1 MMPAD
6 PPPVTLADAA
16 RRAVEVCDPN
26 GSDDALSR
34 LLAELEDD
42 DEPIAAIEDI
52 EERVNEAV
60 GRIDVDA
67 IDPEPAG
74 VIDAA
79 LAMARAVIIYLAFRR
94 DEVVESPNELL
105 RLAARAEFHGK
116 PPAQIAAWLEERG
129 VRV

>member
-1 MMPAD
+1 MAQAVPL
-6 PPPVTLADAA
+6 TLADAA
-16 RRAVEVCDPN
+16 RRAVEVCDPE
-26 GSDDALSR
+26 GTDEGLSA

-42 DEPIAAIEDI
+42 DEPISAIGDI

-67 IDPEPAG
+67 IDPDPEG

-94 DEVVESPNELL
+94 DEVTEDPVELL

-116 PPAQIAAWLEERG
+116 PPRQIAEWLEEQG
-129 VRV
+129 VTL

>member
-1 MMPAD
+1 VPD
-6 PPPVTLADAA
+6 PPPLTLADAA
-16 RRAVEVCDPN
+16 RRAVDVCDPN
-26 GSDDALSR
+26 GSDDSMRR
-34 LLAELEDD
+34 LLEELEDD

-60 GRIDVDA
+60 GRVDVDA
-67 IDPEPAG
+67 IDPEPEG

-94 DEVVESPNELL
+94 DEVVESPTELL
-105 RLAARAEFHGK
+105 RLAARAEFHDK
-116 PPAQIAAWLEERG
+116 PPPQIAEWLEERG